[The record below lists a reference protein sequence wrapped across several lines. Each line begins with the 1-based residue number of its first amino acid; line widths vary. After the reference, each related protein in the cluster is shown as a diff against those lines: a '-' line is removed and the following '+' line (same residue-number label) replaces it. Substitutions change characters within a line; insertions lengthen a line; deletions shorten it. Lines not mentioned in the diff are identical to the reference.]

1 MRESQIPLLI
11 LQSDSRGGT
20 NISEV
25 LQEREVTSF
34 TVLRSLHFSV
44 SSQAYEIGNPCKEGK
59 GPFLLFSP
67 PSLFPS
73 GRRCGEGGV
82 CVYKC
87 VSCVDIV
94 SSGRDKVKKVKM
106 DVVYQSYKV
115 MKRKITIS
123 PLI

>member
-1 MRESQIPLLI
+1 M
-11 LQSDSRGGT
+11 
-20 NISEV
+20 
-25 LQEREVTSF
+25 
-34 TVLRSLHFSV
+34 
-44 SSQAYEIGNPCKEGK
+44 
-59 GPFLLFSP
+59 
-67 PSLFPS
+67 
-73 GRRCGEGGV
+73 